1 WIDGVVVKLN
11 NIDWQ
16 EKVGHTGKAPRWAIA
31 YKFPA
36 EQTTTIIEDIKVQ
49 IGRTG
54 ALTPVAHLKPVSV
67 AGSTVSRAT
76 LHNEDEIKR
85 LDVRIG
91 DTVVIQ
97 KAGDIIPEI
106 VSVVKGL
113 RDGKEKKFIM
123 PKKCPNCKTEI
134 VKSNGEVAVYCP
146 NKNCFA
152 VELRKLS
159 HFVSKKA
166 FNIDGF
172 GPNKIKQLADEG
184 IISSFADIFELKKGD
199 LEPLE
204 RFAEKSADNLIDAI
218 EKSKDITL
226 GKFIFGLGIRHV
238 GEEAALDLSRILGA
252 LGRFKTITKEKLE
265 AIDGVGPKV
274 AESIYDYFH
283 NAENLKL
290 IDDLLKAG
298 VRISGEIRA
307 SKKLEKLSFV
317 LTGTMQSLNRDAA
330 KEKIRALGGNI
341 SSSVSSNINYVVA
354 GEKPGSK
361 FEKAKKLGVKIL
373 NEEEFLEIVK

>member
-1 WIDGVVVKLN
+1 
-11 NIDWQ
+11 
-16 EKVGHTGKAPRWAIA
+16 
-31 YKFPA
+31 
-36 EQTTTIIEDIKVQ
+36 
-49 IGRTG
+49 
-54 ALTPVAHLKPVSV
+54 VAHLKPVSI

-85 LDVRIG
+85 LDVRIS

-113 RDGKEKKFIM
+113 RDGKEKKFII
-123 PKKCPNCKTEI
+123 PKRCPNCKTE
-134 VKSNGEVAVYCP
+134 VVRPKGEVAVYCL

-159 HFVSKKA
+159 HFISKKA

-184 IISSFADIFELKKGD
+184 IISNFADIFELKKGD
-199 LEPLE
+199 LESLE

-226 GKFIFGLGIRHV
+226 GKFIYALGIRHV
-238 GEEAALDLSRILGA
+238 GEETALDLGGILGS
-252 LGRFKTITKEKLE
+252 LGRFKTTTKEELE

-274 AESIYDYFH
+274 AESIYDYFR
-283 NAENLKL
+283 NKENLKL

-298 VRISGEIRA
+298 VRISGEARV

-317 LTGTMQSLNRDAA
+317 LTGTMQALSRDAA

-341 SSSVSSNINYVVA
+341 SSSVSASTDYVVA

-361 FEKAKKLGVKIL
+361 FGKAKKLGVKIL
-373 NEEEFLEIVK
+373 NEEEFLEMVK